1 MLHHKINLN
10 KLYFIRVCPSVF
22 FFFCGYY
29 MHTELAELV
38 QLIGVNMKNTL
49 LDIFAAIVIGLMLCI
64 GLLTYFDVLVK

>member
-1 MLHHKINLN
+1 
-10 KLYFIRVCPSVF
+10 
-22 FFFCGYY
+22 

-64 GLLTYFDVLVK
+64 GLLAYFDALVK